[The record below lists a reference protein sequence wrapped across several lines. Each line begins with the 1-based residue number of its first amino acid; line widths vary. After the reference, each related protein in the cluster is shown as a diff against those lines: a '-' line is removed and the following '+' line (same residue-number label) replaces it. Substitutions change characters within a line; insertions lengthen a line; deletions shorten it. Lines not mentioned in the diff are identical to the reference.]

1 MWKASLAYAT
11 TNRFEIA
18 AGMDKRFE
26 SSDLH
31 IPVDAKATQME
42 IVQFHG
48 LGNDFGDL
56 HDRFYDVKQTQWSF
70 RPAVGL
76 SLNPESEISVG
87 PIVRY
92 TTTDSVRT
100 RFISTERPYG
110 FPHFSQAGVQLL
122 AHYDTRVVP
131 DTTKPRAVFDVAAS
145 GYPGIWDAK
154 SAYESVAGSI
164 ATYITVPMPKRPVI
178 ALRGGG
184 KKLFGD
190 FPYFDAA
197 FLGGSKDLRA
207 VHRQQLAGDASV
219 FGNADL
225 RYPIAKFP
233 FIVPLDVGALA
244 FADAGRV
251 YVDGDSPGGWHSAF
265 GGGFWFGFINPG
277 TNLNVLIS
285 NRKDN
290 RIITSLGF
298 AF

>member
-1 MWKASLAYAT
+1 
-11 TNRFEIA
+11 
-18 AGMDKRFE
+18 
-26 SSDLH
+26 
-31 IPVDAKATQME
+31 
-42 IVQFHG
+42 
-48 LGNDFGDL
+48 
-56 HDRFYDVKQTQWSF
+56 
-70 RPAVGL
+70 
-76 SLNPESEISVG
+76 
-87 PIVRY
+87 
-92 TTTDSVRT
+92 
-100 RFISTERPYG
+100 
-110 FPHFSQAGVQLL
+110 
-122 AHYDTRVVP
+122 VP
-131 DTTKPRAVFDVAAS
+131 DTAKPRAVFDFAAS
-145 GYPGIWDAK
+145 GYPGIWDAR
-154 SAYESVAGSI
+154 SAYESVSGSL
-164 ATYITVPMPKRPVI
+164 ATYLTVPISKRPVI

-233 FIVPLDVGALA
+233 FILPLDVGAIA

-265 GGGFWFGFINPG
+265 GGGFWVGFINPG
-277 TNLNVLIS
+277 TNLNVLVS

-290 RIITSLGF
+290 RILTSLGF